1 LVPWLIVLAAALPCA
16 AEVRVSLPLEGYYRA
31 GRYMP
36 VRVVRSGEPTGEVM
50 TLSADGAVPTMV
62 QLTSVPT
69 DAIVP
74 LLVVTEPLGPI
85 TWSLQGGRKG
95 TVETKLTA
103 LGLDDRLV
111 GYAGGDASA
120 AAPLF
125 PGKTVIPV
133 PLDLT
138 QPLRGPLVAWE
149 TLDAAV
155 IDALPKNYPS
165 NFLPAGSG
173 TAEYPAECLAAGG
186 SAIVLRSPALP
197 MSDSLP
203 WHRTGDA
210 WVLFHDPLGP
220 RGVIAPE
227 AYEPTYGWHPGRP
240 PAVRRQ
246 VVLIAVLFTVLVV
259 AATLWRSRF
268 AVAAVAALCAAA
280 CGALAYRA
288 SHQSPVTAA
297 RGVILVRHGDALQSD
312 EWEFYKS
319 MAATTAEYRPAPMAR
334 PVFAS
339 AQHYQRAGLRLWC
352 DPDGQPILFTFP
364 LTPQTAMAFL
374 TRSAVAASDEHYD
387 PTARGSPLWP
397 LVREGYLRAGVH
409 AAGEVNG
416 ARPDGST
423 VQQEVWR
430 GIVVVDE

>member
-36 VRVVRSGEPTGEVM
+36 VRVVRSGEPTGDLM

-103 LGLDDRLV
+103 LGGDDRLV
-111 GYAGGDASA
+111 GYSGGDAGA
-120 AAPLF
+120 ATALF
-125 PGKTVIPV
+125 AGKTIIPV
-133 PLDLT
+133 ALDLA
-138 QPLRGPLVAWE
+138 QPLREPYAAWE

-155 IDALPKNYPS
+155 LDRAPRS
-165 NFLPAGSG
+165 A
-173 TAEYPAECLAAGG
+173 ALAAGG
-186 SAIVLRSPALP
+186 TAIVVRTGARPSANVLP
-197 MSDSLP
+197 F
-203 WHRTGDA
+203 RQAGDA
-210 WVLFHDPLGP
+210 WVMSHDPLGP

-227 AYEPTYGWHPGRP
+227 AYEPTYGWHPGRS

-259 AATLWRSRF
+259 AATLWRSRL
-268 AVAAVAALCAAA
+268 AVAAVVTLCVAA

-297 RGVILVRHGDALQSD
+297 RGVVLVRRGDALQSD
-312 EWEFYKS
+312 QWEFYKS

-364 LTPQTAMAFL
+364 LTPRTSMAFL
-374 TRSAVAASDEHYD
+374 TRSAAPTSDERPD
-387 PTARGSPLWP
+387 PTARDSPLWP
-397 LVREGYLRAGVH
+397 LVREGYLRPGFR
-409 AAGEVNG
+409 AAGEVSG
-416 ARPDGST
+416 ARRDGST
-423 VQQEVWR
+423 VQQEPWP